1 MKHIAVIKNKPV
13 FSGKRSTPD
22 GAINGNGD
30 LAVILGNSPSG
41 MRIYISKCDLWYASE
56 TFKKGGIKP
65 LGYIDIDI
73 EEELYNNYRV
83 EQDMDKGEL
92 RCEFKAGN
100 RDLSFSVFVSKTEN
114 SIVIKSAECRICF
127 LIAVR
132 AGSNIA
138 LLRLRLLTN
147 LFFKATWAG

>member
-73 EEELYNNYRV
+73 EEELCNNYRV

-92 RCEFKAGN
+92 KFSLPDGEYSVYINGVFKK
-100 RDLSFSVFVSKTEN
+100 RKKKPRLSFTQARAITSELFRFETED
-114 SIVIKSAECRICF
+114 
-127 LIAVR
+127 L
-132 AGSNIA
+132 
-138 LLRLRLLTN
+138 
-147 LFFKATWAG
+147 